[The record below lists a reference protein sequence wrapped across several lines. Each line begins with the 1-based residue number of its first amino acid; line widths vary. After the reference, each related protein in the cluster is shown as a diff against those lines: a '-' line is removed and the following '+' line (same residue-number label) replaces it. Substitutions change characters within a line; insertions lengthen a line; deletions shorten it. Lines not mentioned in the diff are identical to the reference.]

1 MKNIWK
7 TLALAVAVTCSSAA
21 FAQEK
26 KDTLKF
32 DPDRKIK
39 KTAKKVG
46 NKTAEVAVKGASTIV
61 DKTYKDMVG
70 PGGEKVYINNKS
82 RYYYINSKGNKVFVT
97 RAQLKAKPVT
107 SN

>member
-1 MKNIWK
+1 MKNILK

-26 KDTLKF
+26 KDTLKI
-32 DPDRKIK
+32 DPDKKIK
-39 KTAKKVG
+39 KAAKEVG

-70 PGGEKVYINNKS
+70 PAGQKIYIDNKS
-82 RYYYINSKGNKVFVT
+82 RYYFVDERGAKIYVSKS
-97 RAQLKAKPVT
+97 QLKPKPVE
-107 SN
+107 

>member
-7 TLALAVAVTCSSAA
+7 TLALAVAVTCSTAA

-26 KDTLKF
+26 QDTIKF
-32 DPDRKIK
+32 NPDKKIK

-61 DKTYKDMVG
+61 DKTYKDKVG
-70 PGGEKVYINNKS
+70 PGGQKVYIDNKS
-82 RYYYINSKGNKVFVT
+82 RYYYISSKGAKVFVT
-97 RAQLKAKPVT
+97 KAQLQTKPAT